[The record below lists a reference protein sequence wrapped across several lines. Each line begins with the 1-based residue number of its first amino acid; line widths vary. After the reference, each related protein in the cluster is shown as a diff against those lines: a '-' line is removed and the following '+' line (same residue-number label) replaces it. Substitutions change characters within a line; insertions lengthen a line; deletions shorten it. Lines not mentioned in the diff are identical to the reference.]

1 MPFANWNDSYSVKVQ
16 RLDDEHKKL
25 FDIINQLHE
34 GMKAGRGK
42 DVLQNVIDQLLRYT
56 EQHFKSEEGLLQQA
70 GYPELTTH
78 MALHQ
83 QFVSKIKGFS
93 KDFQSGAA
101 AISVDMLEYLRNWL
115 AQHIQGTDHQY
126 SATLNAAGMH

>member
-42 DVLQNVIDQLLRYT
+42 DVLQSVIDQLLRYT
-56 EQHFKSEEGLLQQA
+56 EQHFKGEEGLLQQA
-70 GYPELTTH
+70 GYPELTAH

-83 QFVSKIKGFS
+83 QFASKIKGFS